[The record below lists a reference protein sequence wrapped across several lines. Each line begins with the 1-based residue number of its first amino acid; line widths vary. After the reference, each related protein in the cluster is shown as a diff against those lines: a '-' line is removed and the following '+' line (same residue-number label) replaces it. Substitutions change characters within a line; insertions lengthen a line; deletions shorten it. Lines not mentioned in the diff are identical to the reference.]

1 MAEQKAPIPIDG
13 GVSVDDAATFYV
25 DNKIYE
31 GFKNLKLSRNLTQLT
46 GSFEITLVDKW
57 RVDQED
63 FELKPGQE
71 ISCRLGNTPLYKGY
85 IDRLSI
91 SLSSS
96 SRNLTISGRDK
107 TGDLV
112 DCSIIGNNEFNN
124 MTIDA
129 IAKELVKPF
138 GIGIVIF
145 SDIGKPFTKFTVN
158 QSETVF
164 EALERLAKQR
174 DLLLTSSPVGNL
186 VFEKKGTVRSSSE
199 LIEGVNIL
207 QSAVTF
213 DNTERFSEYHVKSQA
228 PALLGSINDN
238 TKGKGLAKDNGI
250 LRYRPTLLISENPA
264 DSAGSQ
270 KRAQWEASFRAAKG
284 MQVSVMTQGWT
295 QKGGELWATNQ
306 TVHLYCRSLG
316 LKQDMLI
323 QRVRFEQSES
333 GRRTELELI
342 RPDAFE
348 FKTELKKEDDPLD
361 LLGWDTKK

>member
-1 MAEQKAPIPIDG
+1 MVESRAPIPIDK
-13 GVSVDDAATFYV
+13 GVEVDDAATFFI

-31 GFKNLKLSRNLTQLT
+31 GFKNIRLARNLTELT

-63 FELKPGQE
+63 FDIKPGLE
-71 ISCRLGNTPLYKGY
+71 ISCKLGDTPLYKGY

-91 SLSSS
+91 SLSAS
-96 SRNLTISGRDK
+96 SRNLTISGRDI

-124 MTIDA
+124 MTLDA

-138 GIGIVIF
+138 GINIIIF
-145 SDIGKPFTKFTVN
+145 SDVGAPFSKFTVN
-158 QSETVF
+158 QGETVF

-174 DLLLTSSPVGNL
+174 EMLLTSSPVGNL
-186 VFEKKGTVRSSSE
+186 VFEKKGVVRSSTE

-207 QSAVTF
+207 QAAVTF
-213 DNTERFSEYHVKSQA
+213 DNTERFSEYHVKGQA
-228 PALLGSINDN
+228 PGLLGSANDN
-238 TKGKGLAKDNGI
+238 TKGKGLAKDSGI
-250 LRYRPTLLISENPA
+250 TRYRPTLILSENPA
-264 DSAGSQ
+264 DNSGSQ
-270 KRAQWEASFRAAKG
+270 KRAQWESSFRAAKA

-295 QKGGELWATNQ
+295 QKNGEIWATNQ
-306 TVHLYCRSLG
+306 TVHIDCRSLG

-361 LLGWDTKK
+361 LLGWDV